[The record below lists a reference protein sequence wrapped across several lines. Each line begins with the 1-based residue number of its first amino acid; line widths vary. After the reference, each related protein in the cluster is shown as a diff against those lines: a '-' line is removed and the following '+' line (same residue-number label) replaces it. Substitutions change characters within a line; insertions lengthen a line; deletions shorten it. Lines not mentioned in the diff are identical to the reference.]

1 MPWKLAALPSV
12 PADGAAPEEMR
23 RHGDPEYLALGTS
36 TSLFGPPGSWER
48 AEANAKEVVRSLR
61 SEGAPPD
68 TAEALQKCLTSGLHN
83 GSLVSPAAINE
94 HEGDM
99 FGEHELEAWC
109 QLSLAAGGH
118 GDGGDLYWGAL
129 DQMSTG
135 CDQPPG
141 SRARSRPR
149 LIAAMMRHG
158 DKFVALWVPKTS
170 SGSVDQDFRAGA
182 SRPKMERGSLVPL
195 LWLRPPPPAA
205 PPLTPWATRPGRRG
219 RHAPPRGCCLAPPG
233 RSSLAAAS

>member
-1 MPWKLAALPSV
+1 M
-12 PADGAAPEEMR
+12 
-23 RHGDPEYLALGTS
+23 
-36 TSLFGPPGSWER
+36 
-48 AEANAKEVVRSLR
+48 R

-158 DKFVALWVPKTS
+158 DKFVGLWVPKTS

-182 SRPKMERGSLVPL
+182 SRPKMERGYGGRDRPYG
-195 LWLRPPPPAA
+195 RPPALIPACGTTA
-205 PPLTPWATRPGRRG
+205 LGSCLRYDRRSVLRGKGAGPGLG
-219 RHAPPRGCCLAPPG
+219 VAIE
-233 RSSLAAAS
+233 